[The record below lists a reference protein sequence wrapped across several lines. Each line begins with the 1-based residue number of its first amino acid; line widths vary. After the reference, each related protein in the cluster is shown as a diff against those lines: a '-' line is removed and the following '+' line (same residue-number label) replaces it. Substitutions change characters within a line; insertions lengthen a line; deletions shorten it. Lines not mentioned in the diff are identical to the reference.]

1 MLFHVFNIDQKSDT
15 EVYLYGKPVDTLLPI
30 QTIRV
35 TNVISAIYFLPTLG
49 AESFLIEEIKAYC
62 TGLLNIEKVKRQNI
76 FHNSFKR
83 SLDILRIKFTKKM
96 NFNDF
101 DSEHC
106 EMMLTE
112 FQNPVEN
119 LIISKGIMG
128 PGILDLENVSRNT
141 VEYDNVKFVKN
152 AKFPNLQIASI
163 AFETTGGYISKIVYY
178 NKEKNSFTKAEL
190 SSLKIEKNPQTHQ
203 LEQDLLSEP
212 ELFNDRTENLKK
224 DTRKFHDQK
233 DLLSFLNEEI
243 KKDAPDAI
251 LCHNLHIKSKVHLRE
266 RIFCDI
272 FAFAT
277 GTVKGRDYSIQEL
290 CTMYRIN
297 KQRGLEGDALALVH
311 IADSMNALPLAKE
324 MAEISGYI
332 LNRCLGNCR
341 AERIEYT
348 LLHELYAK
356 NYIFPPT
363 TTKPNVK
370 YAGGLVLD
378 PVQGFY
384 EDAILLL
391 DFNSLYPSI
400 IQEFNVCFSTVGSSG
415 FYISEQ
421 NTEDILHNASILS
434 SIAEQGEESFLP
446 KILRSLVKRRR
457 VVKDLLK
464 NTKNAE
470 ELVILDIRQK
480 ALKLTANSI
489 YGCLGFQNSRFCNF
503 EMAAFITAKG
513 RELLNET
520 KIIAEEMNMKVI
532 YGDTDSI
539 MIHTKYPGSKE
550 YYQQAVE
557 SARALVNKINGKYK
571 TIEIELEK
579 VFKKLLLYTKKRYAA
594 LVYDKELSYIETKGI
609 DLVRRDFCQ
618 ASTDLSRTV
627 LNIILRDIE
636 SERSE
641 NLLGVNNERNDTKE
655 TTEKI
660 YSACID
666 FYSTL
671 FKRPVE
677 DFLISSILSKDPQSY
692 ANGTNLPHVNLA
704 LRLNKKGLIYTQDD
718 VVSYFI
724 GEGDGLVSTRAHHP
738 DEDYKID
745 YLYYIKNQILPP
757 LFRLVSLLSY
767 MHTEKIGLI
776 FNVKD
781 FAPKTTQSTLTFIL
795 PCCESVQIPSIKC
808 AKCNKEVA
816 THFYVEKVSTL
827 LQQAAS
833 RMYNERGECLE
844 CGHVFLNHLT
854 RCFYCQK
861 DLKFTL
867 RSQEFNNLLSSI
879 ENSFKDLHIAELDML
894 VANYSEVSSYRT
906 IDMSKYFLISK
917 AR

>member
-1 MLFHVFNIDQKSDT
+1 M
-15 EVYLYGKPVDTLLPI
+15 LPI

-35 TNVISAIYFLPTLG
+35 INVISAIYFLPAPG
-49 AESFLIEEIKAYC
+49 SESLLIEDIKAYC
-62 TGLLNIEKVKRQNI
+62 TSILNIERVKRQNI
-76 FHNSFKR
+76 FHSSFKR
-83 SLDILRIKFTKKM
+83 SLDILKIRFAKKV

-101 DSEHC
+101 ESEHC

-112 FQNPVEN
+112 FQTPVEN

-128 PGILDLENVSRNT
+128 PGILELENVSRNV
-141 VEYDNVKFVKN
+141 VEYERVKFVKN
-152 AKFPNLQIASI
+152 TKFPELQIASM
-163 AFETTGGYISKIVYY
+163 AFETVGGCISKFVYF
-178 NKEKNSFTKAEL
+178 NKAKNSFISGELNNSSTEKNSQSQA
-190 SSLKIEKNPQTHQ
+190 QQ
-203 LEQDLLSEP
+203 VGQDLLTDA
-212 ELFNDRTENLKK
+212 ELFNDRNGSADKN
-224 DTRKFHDQK
+224 TRKFSDQK
-233 DLLSFLNEEI
+233 DLLSFINEEI
-243 KKDAPDAI
+243 KKDAPDVVF
-251 LCHNLHIKSKVHLRE
+251 CHNLHIKSKLNLKE

-272 FAFAT
+272 FSFAS

-297 KQRGLEGDALALVH
+297 KQRGLKGDALALVH
-311 IADSMNALPLAKE
+311 IADAMNALALAKE

-356 NYIFPPT
+356 NYIFPST
-363 TTKPNVK
+363 TIKPNVK

-421 NTEDILHNASILS
+421 NTEDILHNPSILS

-457 VVKDLLK
+457 TVKDLLK
-464 NTKNAE
+464 NTKNSE

-520 KIIAEEMNMKVI
+520 KVVAEEMNMKVI

-539 MIHTKYPGSKE
+539 MIHTKYPGRKE

-571 TIEIELEK
+571 NIEIELEK

-594 LVYDKELSYIETKGI
+594 LVYDKEISYIETKGI

-636 SERSE
+636 CESLIGES
-641 NLLGVNNERNDTKE
+641 NEKNDTKE

-660 YSACID
+660 YSACIN

-677 DFLISSILSKDPQSY
+677 DFLISSILSKDPQNY

-704 LRLNKKGLIYTQDD
+704 LRLKKKGVIYTQDD

-724 GEGDGLVSTRAHHP
+724 GEGDGLVSTRAYHP
-738 DEDYKID
+738 DEDCKID

-781 FAPKTTQSTLTFIL
+781 FAPKTTQNTLTFIL
-795 PCCESVQIPSIKC
+795 PCCESVQAPSTKC
-808 AKCNKEVA
+808 AKCNKDVPI
-816 THFYVEKVSTL
+816 HFYVEKVSTL

-833 RMYNERGECLE
+833 RMYSERAECLE
-844 CGHVFLNHLT
+844 CGHVFSNHLT

-867 RSQEFNNLLSSI
+867 RSQEFNNLLSSV
-879 ENSFKDLHIAELDML
+879 ENSFKGLHIAELDLL
-894 VANYSEVSSYRT
+894 VASYSEVSSYRT
-906 IDMSKYFLISK
+906 IDMSKYFVIRK